1 MSLIIIA
8 FKTAPTPNPEW
19 KAKDETLDN
28 EIRKKTIGR
37 NFLLLIFDGN
47 KKNLFFFLI
56 FIEFYNRNPNKTSLD
71 ANTIW
76 QQVVTSLNEQSSIR
90 EILPIGGGFISK

>member
-37 NFLLLIFDGN
+37 NFLLLIFDEN
-47 KKNLFFFLI
+47 KKKFFFFSFL
-56 FIEFYNRNPNKTSLD
+56 
-71 ANTIW
+71 
-76 QQVVTSLNEQSSIR
+76 
-90 EILPIGGGFISK
+90 